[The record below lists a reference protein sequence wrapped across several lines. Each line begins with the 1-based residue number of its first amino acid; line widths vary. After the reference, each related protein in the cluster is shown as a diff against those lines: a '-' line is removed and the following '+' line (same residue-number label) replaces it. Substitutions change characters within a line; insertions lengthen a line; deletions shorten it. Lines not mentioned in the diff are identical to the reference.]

1 MFAKIRSPLVESSKL
16 NACEIRD
23 ILLTPRS
30 SYYIATLA
38 NDIPLAAP
46 LLKCF
51 AQSNI
56 RVDVEVVVA
65 VANNNDFVDLFAL
78 RRDFG
83 LQRGERIRRWRC
95 LSTSSLSKVRSLTLR
110 SYEFTETVLKNPEE
124 FLSD

>member
-16 NACEIRD
+16 NAYDDIRD
-23 ILLTPRS
+23 RLLTPRS
-30 SYYIATLA
+30 SYYTATLA

-46 LLKCF
+46 LLLKCF

-83 LQRGERIRRWRC
+83 LQRGERIRRWRMP
-95 LSTSSLSKVRSLTLR
+95 
-110 SYEFTETVLKNPEE
+110 SYIFAQQCYAYVL
-124 FLSD
+124 LVV

>member
-23 ILLTPRS
+23 ILIIPRS
-30 SYYIATLA
+30 SYYTATLA

-83 LQRGERIRRWRC
+83 LQRGERIRRRGGGGGGGEDAF
-95 LSTSSLSKVRSLTLR
+95 LHLR
-110 SYEFTETVLKNPEE
+110 SAMLCVCLKSCVNLP
-124 FLSD
+124 

>member
-1 MFAKIRSPLVESSKL
+1 MHAKSVIFCLPRDQAITQPLSRTTYRS
-16 NACEIRD
+16 
-23 ILLTPRS
+23 
-30 SYYIATLA
+30 
-38 NDIPLAAP
+38 

-83 LQRGERIRRWRC
+83 LQRGERIQRRGGGGGGGGGEDAF
-95 LSTSSLSKVRSLTLR
+95 LHLR
-110 SYEFTETVLKNPEE
+110 SAMLCVCLKSCVNFP
-124 FLSD
+124 